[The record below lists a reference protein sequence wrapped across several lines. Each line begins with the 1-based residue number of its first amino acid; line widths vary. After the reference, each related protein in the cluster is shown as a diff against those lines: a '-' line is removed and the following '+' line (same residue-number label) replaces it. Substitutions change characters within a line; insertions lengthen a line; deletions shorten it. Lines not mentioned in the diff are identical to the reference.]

1 MTPADLLRLASAA
14 TLRPCT
20 RAQVMATGLR
30 HDPILLD
37 LAGAP
42 GWPYGGA
49 VIYTR
54 RTDWKSEPRRSYGQL
69 WAVCGHGTPGEA
81 FWYRAHLCD
90 VPALDLPDRTEDHRA
105 ALLAALPIP
114 T

>member
-1 MTPADLLRLASAA
+1 MTREELLRLASAA

-20 RAQVMATGLR
+20 RALAFDTGLR

-37 LAGAP
+37 LAMAP

-69 WAVCGHGTPGEA
+69 WAVCGHGTVSEA

-90 VPALDLPDRTEDHRA
+90 TLSLDLPDRTEDQRA
-105 ALLAALPIP
+105 ALLAALPLP

>member
-37 LAGAP
+37 LAMAP

-54 RTDWKSEPRRSYGQL
+54 RTDWKSEPRRSYGQF
-69 WAVCGHGTPGEA
+69 WAVCGHGTVGEA
-81 FWYRAHLCD
+81 FWYRALICET
-90 VPALDLPDRTEDHRA
+90 VALDLPDRTEDHRA

>member
-1 MTPADLLRLASAA
+1 MTAEQLLRLASSA

-20 RAQVMATGLR
+20 RTQAMETGLR

-49 VIYTR
+49 VIYTC

-69 WAVCGHGTPGEA
+69 WAVCGHGTVSEA

-90 VPALDLPDRTEDHRA
+90 VPALDLPDRTEDQRA
-105 ALLAALPIP
+105 ALLAALPLP

>member
-1 MTPADLLRLASAA
+1 VTPSDLRRLASSV

-20 RAQVMATGLR
+20 RAQAMDAGLR
-30 HDPILLD
+30 YDPILLD
-37 LAGAP
+37 LEGVP

-54 RTDWKSEPRRSYGQL
+54 RTDWSAEPRRSYGQL
-69 WAVCGHGTPGEA
+69 WAVCGHGTPREA

-90 VPALDLPDRTEDHRA
+90 TIALDLPDRTEDQRA

>member
-1 MTPADLLRLASAA
+1 MTREELLRLASSV

-20 RAQVMATGLR
+20 RAQAMDTGLR
-30 HDPILLD
+30 HDPLLLD

-54 RTDWKSEPRRSYGQL
+54 RTDWSAEPRRSYGQL
-69 WAVCGHGTPGEA
+69 WAVCGHGTVSEA
-81 FWYRAHLCD
+81 FWYRALLAE
-90 VPALDLPDRTEDHRA
+90 VPALDLPDRTEDQRA
-105 ALLAALPIP
+105 ALLAALPL
-114 T
+114 TT

>member
-1 MTPADLLRLASAA
+1 MTPADLRRLASAA

-20 RAQVMATGLR
+20 RAQAMDTGLR

-49 VIYTR
+49 VLYTR
-54 RTDWKSEPRRSYGQL
+54 RTDWSVEPRRSYGQL
-69 WAVCGHGTPGEA
+69 WAVSGHGTPGEA
-81 FWYRAHLCD
+81 FWYRAYLGE
-90 VPALDLPDRTEDHRA
+90 VPSLNLPDRTEDQRA
-105 ALLAALPIP
+105 ALLAAIPIP

>member
-20 RAQVMATGLR
+20 RIQARDAGLGFS
-30 HDPILLD
+30 PILLD

-42 GWPYGGA
+42 GWPFGGA
-49 VIYTR
+49 VLYTR
-54 RTDWKSEPRRSYGQL
+54 RTDWSAEPRRSYGQL
-69 WAVCGHGTPGEA
+69 WAVCGHGTAREA
-81 FWYRAHLCD
+81 FWCRAHLCETI
-90 VPALDLPDRTEDHRA
+90 ALDMPDRTEDQRA
-105 ALLAALPIP
+105 ALLAALPLP